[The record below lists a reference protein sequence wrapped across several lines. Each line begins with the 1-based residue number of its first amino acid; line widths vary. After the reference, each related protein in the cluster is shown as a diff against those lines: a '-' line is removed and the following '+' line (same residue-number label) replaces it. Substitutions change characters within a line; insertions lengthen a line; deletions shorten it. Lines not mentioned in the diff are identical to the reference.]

1 MLMEGGIRFPLAE
14 AIWRSKTAPKIK
26 IFKSQHRIWTSDRR
40 LRHGL
45 QTSMASCFKKKKE
58 EDTTEHIL
66 LQYVQARQAWYICS
80 QLAPIA
86 PVQDSKLNDWWLLA
100 RRRFSYQD
108 RRVFDTFV
116 SCVGIDLVDT
126 RQMDWHNTTMPPA
139 SVSGVAAQQE
149 QIYILSYFFVFSFFL
164 KNIKKT

>member
-1 MLMEGGIRFPLAE
+1 LEEQNCTENQDIQIAAPHLDLRSSPE
-14 AIWRSKTAPKIK
+14 A
-26 IFKSQHRIWTSDRR
+26 R
-40 LRHGL
+40 LTDKHGKLL
-45 QTSMASCFKKKKE
+45 QKKKE